1 MKSCNDL
8 VSTAVSEMSEDS
20 EHEQQSSMC
29 QHSEDYLGQ
38 IIVYWLVAGKQ
49 KVAHIDWKTN
59 N

>member
-20 EHEQQSSMC
+20 EHESSMC

-38 IIVYWLVAGKQ
+38 IIVYWLVLVGGRKAKSCS
-49 KVAHIDWKTN
+49 H
-59 N
+59 

>member
-38 IIVYWLVAGKQ
+38 IIVYWLVLVGGRKAKSCS
-49 KVAHIDWKTN
+49 H
-59 N
+59 